1 MENRYLQKQFETQQY
16 KNQSNIVYISTVF
29 LCAILASVFF
39 LLVGCPLVAVLQVMA
54 VLVSGLA
61 IWLNRR
67 QRYGL
72 GSLFFISLISGMSV
86 VEVLQFGLT
95 PGFQYY
101 FFNMAGLIMFTNW
114 KPWQKWLG
122 VLLETVMFIFVFF
135 MAFNQTP
142 PVQMSQGMTG
152 FFHTLNVVLN
162 IAGVTNSASYYIM
175 IATNAHRQVS
185 NLAMKDYLTGLMNRT
200 SFDDF
205 MAELASNLQTQGH
218 GLAIL
223 MLDLDHFKKIN
234 DTCGHLCGDELL
246 RQFAAILKQSIRSG
260 DLAAR
265 YGGEEFAVV
274 AQIDDPAQA
283 RDLAERLRRDVE
295 EMAFLFGG
303 QARKVTVSIGA
314 LFIPSQAD
322 IQQHEALDRAD
333 KLLYQ
338 AKAEGRNQ
346 VAFDIWPISPNKSN

>member
-1 MENRYLQKQFETQQY
+1 MENRYLHKQFETEQY
-16 KNQSNIVYISTVF
+16 KNQSNLVYLSTMGM
-29 LCAILASVFF
+29 CAILAVIF
-39 LLVGCPLVAVLQVMA
+39 LFVAGSPVVAALQVVA

-67 QRYGL
+67 QRYGQ
-72 GSLFFISLISGMSV
+72 GSLLFISLISLMSV
-86 VEVLQFGLT
+86 VEVLQFGLAA
-95 PGFQYY
+95 GFQYY
-101 FFNMAGLIMFTNW
+101 FFNMAGLIMFTSW

-122 VLLETVMFIFVFF
+122 VLIDTALFVAVYFL
-135 MAFNQTP
+135 AYKQIP
-142 PVQMSQGMTG
+142 PVQMSMGMIG

-162 IAGVTNSASYYIM
+162 VAGVANSASYYIK
-175 IATNAHRQVS
+175 IATKAHHQVS

-205 MAELASNLQTQGH
+205 MKELCSTQQH
-218 GLAIL
+218 AAQGLAIL
-223 MLDLDHFKKIN
+223 MLDLDHFKRIN

-274 AQIDDPAQA
+274 ARMEDPAQA
-283 RDLAERLRRDVE
+283 QDLAERLRHDVE
-295 EMAFLFGG
+295 CMNFKSGG
-303 QARKVTVSIGA
+303 QEKQVTVSIGA
-314 LFIPSQAD
+314 LFVPPKVHLDQNPV
-322 IQQHEALDRAD
+322 LDRAD

-346 VAFDIWPISPNKSN
+346 VVFEAMQP